1 MYQKLWSNDV
11 QFLRYRVQQMD
22 GQMDQQTEGLMDGW
36 KKWHMNVGAPPKNKD
51 KTISNDARVVEEFSS
66 VFENAIKSLNI
77 SPRNLTL
84 GDTTNF
90 SNPLETA
97 TKKFENNLSVQIIKE
112 HICVDQEF
120 DFEQLKL
127 VSTIF
132 YQIFIF
138 SPNDS
143 PSKTMK
149 NVICFI

>member
-1 MYQKLWSNDV
+1 
-11 QFLRYRVQQMD
+11 
-22 GQMDQQTEGLMDGW
+22 
-36 KKWHMNVGAPPKNKD
+36 MNVGAPPKNKD

-90 SNPLETA
+90 SNPLEIA

-112 HICVDQEF
+112 HICVGQEF